1 MKLLKCLCSIVLLAA
16 AVSADA
22 ADSIVLTTGSSARG
36 TIQKANKD
44 EITIQAGTRVQ
55 TVPTDEVVRVTWD
68 REPIAVK
75 NARGQEAA
83 GNYAQALELYKE
95 AESGM
100 GSVSDLGKKDL
111 KYLVART
118 KARWA
123 LSDKSKADEAISE
136 LEAWNAANPDS
147 FRFYQLHEFLGK
159 VYAAKGDVDKA
170 KAAFT
175 QIAGSK
181 YNDLKMKGRNLTADL
196 LIASDDVPG
205 ALREYSAVAAM
216 NASNPLELEQK
227 NKARL
232 GEARCMTREGQP
244 EKAVEVA
251 NQVIHDTD
259 KSHPAVH
266 AEAFLRKGDALKAEQ
281 KNQQAVM
288 AYLAVD
294 LLFENQPEQHA
305 EALYELSDLWAKV
318 GQPDRASD
326 ARVRLEKKYPGSH
339 WLKQ

>member
-1 MKLLKCLCSIVLLAA
+1 MKLLKYLCSIVLLAA
-16 AVSADA
+16 TVPAEAV
-22 ADSIVLTTGSSARG
+22 DSVVLATGSSASG
-36 TIQKANKD
+36 TIKTANKD
-44 EITIQAGTRVQ
+44 EITVQAGARTQ
-55 TVPTDEVVRVTWD
+55 TIPTDTIVRVTWD
-68 REPIAVK
+68 REPIAIK
-75 NARGQEAA
+75 NARGREGA
-83 GNYAQALELYKE
+83 GEYALALQLYKE

-123 LSDKSKADEAISE
+123 LSDKSKADEAIAE
-136 LEAWNAANPDS
+136 LEAWNTANPDS

-159 VYAAKGDVDKA
+159 VYAAKGDVAKA
-170 KAAFT
+170 KAAFE

-196 LIASDDVPG
+196 LLASDDVAS

-216 NASNPLELEQK
+216 PASTPLEKEQK
-227 NKARL
+227 NKGRL

-251 NQVIHDTD
+251 NEVIRDTD
-259 KSHPAVH
+259 KSQPGVH

-318 GQPDRASD
+318 GQSDRASD

-339 WLKQ
+339 WLKK